1 MSTLLILQGGLIAVP
16 FISNYEDFPTHE
28 MSARTG
34 KLTLLTG
41 MVIAIASG
49 GGVALSVLSE
59 NSSSLVGVA
68 ISAALLPP
76 MVNAGLQWGV
86 AALLKFAHRDECAP
100 SVVCTHRCVACARR
114 LRLTTACR

>member
-1 MSTLLILQGGLIAVP
+1 MLSRHDRVLQAGLISVP
-16 FISNYEDFPTHE
+16 FISSYEDFPTSE

-41 MVIAIASG
+41 MVIAVASG
-49 GGVALSVLSE
+49 GGVALSVLPE
-59 NSSSLVGVA
+59 NSSGLVGVA

-86 AALLKFAHRDECAP
+86 AALLKFVHRDECAP
-100 SVVCTHRCVACARR
+100 APHIARNDSN
-114 LRLTTACR
+114 LRH